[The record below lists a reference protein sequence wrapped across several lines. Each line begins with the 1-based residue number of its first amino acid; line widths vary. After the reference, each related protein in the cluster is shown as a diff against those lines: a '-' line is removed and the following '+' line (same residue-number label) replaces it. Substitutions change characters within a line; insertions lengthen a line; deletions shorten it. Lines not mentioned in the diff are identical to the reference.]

1 MIKVVSTK
9 AGQVHEPCVV
19 DPSPAARILEAVS
32 GTLKGTETPIHGP
45 GSAFVA
51 LLLPLV
57 GGLVSMVFALLY
69 LILRRVVRVAS
80 GSGSR
85 QAVPGS

>member
-32 GTLKGTETPIHGP
+32 GTPMELPAAVALATGMRRGEILALRWGDLDPSYTVGP
-45 GSAFVA
+45 G
-51 LLLPLV
+51 
-57 GGLVSMVFALLY
+57 
-69 LILRRVVRVAS
+69 
-80 GSGSR
+80 
-85 QAVPGS
+85 QAVPSGCLGHW